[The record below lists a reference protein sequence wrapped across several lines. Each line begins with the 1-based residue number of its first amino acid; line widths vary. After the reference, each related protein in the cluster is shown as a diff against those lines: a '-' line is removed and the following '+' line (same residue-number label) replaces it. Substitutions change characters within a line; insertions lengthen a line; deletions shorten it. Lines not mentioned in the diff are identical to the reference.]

1 MPLINCKIYLELNW
15 IEFCILSSAGDSSKF
30 KITFAKLHIP
40 IVTLSTKDNVNLTKQ
55 LSDGF
60 KISAYWSNYKTIPAK
75 VINQGTIIY
84 ELLNAS
90 FQGVR
95 RLFVLAYIIAANAA
109 NNKKD
114 IKNNKMYF
122 LPIGK
127 IENCDVLIEGK
138 IWMINQLMI

>member
-1 MPLINCKIYLELNW
+1 M
-15 IEFCILSSAGDSSKF
+15 
-30 KITFAKLHIP
+30 
-40 IVTLSTKDNVNLTKQ
+40 
-55 LSDGF
+55 
-60 KISAYWSNYKTIPAK
+60 
-75 VINQGTIIY
+75 Y